1 MYDSPTESLKAKW
14 KVMLTFS
21 WTGKRKKKSDATD
34 HAMAVSKH
42 RSTSDHDSSEPSV
55 SRSTTSTGSIHFG
68 QTTSYTST
76 VGTSFKEAEYSGRLL
91 LHGLRLSEFPNEAF
105 SNIELLDIVLIDLSD
120 NRMSTLPANFS
131 GFDCLISCIASSN
144 RFRTIPTCIC
154 SLEQLTYLDFSFN
167 EISHL
172 PDGLFDLP
180 LNALILA
187 GNKITCIPEGIRRLA
202 PTLAYLDLSKNDIRS
217 LQSQLRYLK
226 ALKVLKVA
234 RNRVE
239 DFPAE
244 LCSALELRTL
254 DLSQNNLSYLPA
266 DFVKMTDL
274 RHLQLDRNPLRSPPI
289 EIVELGIV
297 HIFKWLDGRTSGCSS
312 AGSQDGQLDRKRT
325 TLTTTSIVA
334 EKHAAPHNESRT
346 TRNTSEPAKHHTHHN
361 HNEMKA
367 ENGHHRPKELV
378 EPKTISSVHAKT
390 HNVQIVHNKISSV
403 PSHVQTA
410 GKENSRQSTPDEQ
423 NNNNTDVSKT
433 KPLNSNASSPGM
445 GKKPISKVAP
455 MMKPTVRPTAQP
467 PAAPNGNAPLKI
479 STVRRPNPIQSTTVT
494 RSTNTTTAKR
504 EIPVKSTKIA
514 STITRRSEEPAA
526 TRVASRP
533 ITSSVNNLNK
543 SGIRAPLTNGVVNDV
558 ESAKKLLR
566 EKLGPS
572 FALNK
577 GDISFSVQL
586 SDGQELCKFV
596 NKLHPDAIALA
607 SPTDSSIATTRSK
620 MNVDKFLQFCKK
632 IGVPE
637 NTLCS
642 QMDIISKRNPQK
654 VARTVLTVAKMQQH
668 HASTLTSIQC

>member
-1 MYDSPTESLKAKW
+1 
-14 KVMLTFS
+14 MLTFS

-91 LHGLRLSEFPNEAF
+91 LHGLRLSEFPTEAF

-120 NRMSTLPANFS
+120 NRISTLPADFS
-131 GFDCLISCIASSN
+131 AFDCLISCIASSN

-180 LNALILA
+180 LTALILA

-202 PTLAYLDLSKNDIRS
+202 PTLSYLDLSRNDIRS

-226 ALKVLKVA
+226 ALKVLKIA

-244 LCSALELRTL
+244 LCSSLELRTL

-274 RHLQLDRNPLRSPPI
+274 RHLQLDCNPLRSPPI

-312 AGSQDGQLDRKRT
+312 TSAGSQDGLLDRKRT

-334 EKHAAPHNESRT
+334 EKHAPHNESRT
-346 TRNTSEPAKHHTHHN
+346 TRNTSEPVRHHHH
-361 HNEMKA
+361 HPSTETKT
-367 ENGHHRPKELV
+367 ENGHLNHRPKELV
-378 EPKTISSVHAKT
+378 EPKTIASVHAKT
-390 HNVQIVHNKISSV
+390 HNVQIVHNKISPV
-403 PSHVQTA
+403 PSHVPTA
-410 GKENSRQSTPDEQ
+410 TSGKENSRQSTPDEQ
-423 NNNNTDVSKT
+423 NNNNTIISENSKT
-433 KPLNSNASSPGM
+433 KMGNTISSPGM

-455 MMKPTVRPTAQP
+455 MMKPSVRPAVAP
-467 PAAPNGNAPLKI
+467 PAAPNGNIPSKI
-479 STVRRPNPIQSTTVT
+479 STTRRPNPIQSTTVT

-504 EIPVKSTKIA
+504 EIPVKTTKIA

-526 TRVASRP
+526 PKISSRP
-533 ITSSVNNLNK
+533 ITSSVTNLNK
-543 SGIRAPLTNGVVNDV
+543 SGIRAPSTNGVASDV
-558 ESAKKLLR
+558 ENARKLLR

-577 GDISFSVQL
+577 GDISFSLQL

-620 MNVDKFLQFCKK
+620 MNVDKFLQFCKR

-654 VARTVLTVAKMQQH
+654 VARTVLTVAKLQQH
-668 HASTLTSIQC
+668 QSPTLNSIQC

>member
-1 MYDSPTESLKAKW
+1 
-14 KVMLTFS
+14 
-21 WTGKRKKKSDATD
+21 
-34 HAMAVSKH
+34 MAVSKH

-91 LHGLRLSEFPNEAF
+91 LHGLRLSEFPSEAF
-105 SNIELLDIVLIDLSD
+105 SNIELLDIVFIDLSD
-120 NRMSTLPANFS
+120 NRMSTLPADFS
-131 GFDCLISCIASSN
+131 AFDCLISCIASSN

-180 LNALILA
+180 LTALILA
-187 GNKITCIPEGIRRLA
+187 GNKIACIPEGIRRLA
-202 PTLAYLDLSKNDIRS
+202 PTLAYLDLSRNEVRS

-226 ALKVLKVA
+226 ALKVLKLS
-234 RNRVE
+234 RNRIE
-239 DFPAE
+239 DWPAE
-244 LCSALELRTL
+244 LCSSLELRTL
-254 DLSQNNLSYLPA
+254 DLAQNNMSYLPA

-274 RHLQLDRNPLRSPPI
+274 RHLQLECNPLRSPPM

-312 AGSQDGQLDRKRT
+312 MSAGSQDGQLDRKRT
-325 TLTTTSIVA
+325 PTTLTTIVA
-334 EKHAAPHNESRT
+334 EKHAPHNESRT
-346 TRNTSEPAKHHTHHN
+346 MRNTSEPAKHHQHSHPN
-361 HNEMKA
+361 
-367 ENGHHRPKELV
+367 ENGHLTHRPKELV
-378 EPKTISSVHAKT
+378 EHKTISSVHAKP

-403 PSHVQTA
+403 PSHLPAAT

-423 NNNNTDVSKT
+423 NNNNNNNNNNDVT
-433 KPLNSNASSPGM
+433 KPKMGSLSSPGM

-455 MMKPTVRPTAQP
+455 MMKPTTRPAT
-467 PAAPNGNAPLKI
+467 NGNTQTKI
-479 STVRRPNPIQSTTVT
+479 GTARRPNPIQSTTVT
-494 RSTNTTTAKR
+494 RSTNTTTVKK
-504 EIPVKSTKIA
+504 EIPVKTTKIA

-526 TRVASRP
+526 TKIASRP
-533 ITSSVNNLNK
+533 ITSSVTNLNK
-543 SGIRAPLTNGVVNDV
+543 SGLRAPSTGVVNDV
-558 ESAKKLLR
+558 ENARKLLR

-577 GDISFSVQL
+577 GDISFSLQL

-632 IGVPE
+632 LGVPE
-637 NTLCS
+637 TTLCS

-654 VARTVLTVAKMQQH
+654 VARTVLTVAKLQQMQ
-668 HASTLTSIQC
+668 SSSVNSIHC

>member
-1 MYDSPTESLKAKW
+1 
-14 KVMLTFS
+14 MLTFS
-21 WTGKRKKKSDATD
+21 WTGKRKKKSDAAD
-34 HAMAVSKH
+34 PAMAVSKH
-42 RSTSDHDSSEPSV
+42 RSTSDQDSSEPSV

-91 LHGLRLSEFPNEAF
+91 LHGLRLSEFPIEAF
-105 SNIELLDIVLIDLSD
+105 SNIELMDIVFIDLSD
-120 NRMSTLPANFS
+120 NRMSTLPADFS
-131 GFDCLISCIASSN
+131 AFDCLISCIASSN

-180 LNALILA
+180 LTALILA
-187 GNKITCIPEGIRRLA
+187 GNKISCIPEGIRRLA
-202 PTLAYLDLSKNDIRS
+202 PTLAYLDLSRNDVRS

-226 ALKVLKVA
+226 ALKVLKIS

-244 LCSALELRTL
+244 LCSSLELRTL

-274 RHLQLDRNPLRSPPI
+274 RHLQLECNPLRSPPM

-312 AGSQDGQLDRKRT
+312 MSAGSQDGVLDRKRT
-325 TLTTTSIVA
+325 PTTTAIVA
-334 EKHAAPHNESRT
+334 EKHAPHNESRT
-346 TRNTSEPAKHHTHHN
+346 TRNTSEPAKHHPHDHKT
-361 HNEMKA
+361 
-367 ENGHHRPKELV
+367 ENGHLTHRPKELV
-378 EPKTISSVHAKT
+378 EPKTIASVHSKP
-390 HNVQIVHNKISSV
+390 HNVQIVHNKVSSV
-403 PSHVQTA
+403 PSHVPTSIQN
-410 GKENSRQSTPDEQ
+410 GREHSRQSTPDEQ
-423 NNNNTDVSKT
+423 NNNNNNNDVSKS
-433 KPLNSNASSPGM
+433 KLSSNLSSPGIT
-445 GKKPISKVAP
+445 KKPISKVAP
-455 MMKPTVRPTAQP
+455 MMKPAVRP
-467 PAAPNGNAPLKI
+467 APNGNIQTKI
-479 STVRRPNPIQSTTVT
+479 GTARRPNPIQNTTVT
-494 RSTNTTTAKR
+494 RSTNTTAVKK

-514 STITRRSEEPAA
+514 SATTRRSEEPAA
-526 TRVASRP
+526 TRIASRP
-533 ITSSVNNLNK
+533 ITSSVTNLNK
-543 SGIRAPLTNGVVNDV
+543 SGIRAPGTGIANDV
-558 ESAKKLLR
+558 ESARKLLR

-577 GDISFSVQL
+577 GDISFSLQL

-596 NKLHPDAIALA
+596 NKLHPDAILLA

-632 IGVPE
+632 LGVPD
-637 NTLCS
+637 NTMCS

-654 VARTVLTVAKMQQH
+654 VARTVLTVAKLQQLQS
-668 HASTLTSIQC
+668 STHNSIQC